1 MKKNRCIFEK
11 TGDARFISHLDLNR
25 VMQRAIRRAEI
36 PVWYTEGFNTHPYIT
51 FANPLSLG
59 FESRYEIMDTKLNDD
74 DFSLVEF
81 IKRLNN
87 TLPDG
92 IKISASYE
100 PITKVSQIAYSSY
113 RIKFNA
119 TAEEYEKLMDAHEGE
134 ISAVKKGKAGERV
147 IDIAPYIIN
156 PDMKFSEGQIA
167 FKVTLPASQEMN
179 INPNLLMSALFS
191 KSEIPERLTRVLRTE
206 LLDSNLKTFR

>member
-25 VMQRAIRRAEI
+25 VMQRAIRRAEV

-59 FESRYEIMDTKLNDD
+59 FESRYEIMDTKLVDD
-74 DFSLVEF
+74 DFSLVEL
-81 IKRLNN
+81 IKKLNE
-87 TLPDG
+87 TLPEG

-100 PITKVSQIAYSSY
+100 PMTKVSQIAYSSY

-119 TAEEYEKLMDAHEGE
+119 DEVEFEKIKTALQGE
-134 ISAVKKGKAGERV
+134 IKAIKKGKAGERE
-147 IDIAPYIIN
+147 IDIAPHIIN
-156 PDMKFSEGQIA
+156 AEIKFDAGLVI
-167 FKVTLPASQEMN
+167 FKVILPASQEIN
-179 INPNLLMSALFS
+179 INPNLLTSALFA
-191 KSEIPERLTRVLRTE
+191 KAEISERMSRVIRME